1 MLRLHEIAAICL
13 EGPYTL
19 KSGLISPFYIN
30 LRLIVSYPEVL
41 QAVSEHLY
49 NLVSDR
55 HFDVVCGV
63 PYTALPMA
71 TLLSVAHG
79 VPMVMRRKEGSKA
92 YGLKKSI
99 EGVWKSDGTSTCLVV
114 EDLVTSGLSVFETIE
129 PLQAAGMKVEDVV
142 VLINREQGGKEN
154 IEARGVRLHALLT
167 VTQVMDILHARGKIA
182 MNTVEQ
188 VKQFVQ
194 NSRAVITQPIP
205 ALAMVPKSP
214 EPDVPTRL
222 LSYGARV
229 SHAKNAAARALFG
242 IMESKQ
248 TNLCVSADVTTS
260 AELLRL
266 AEQVGPLICALKTH
280 VDILADFTS
289 NPDLVNRLRQLSK
302 QHNFLLFEDRKFADI
317 GSTVAHQV
325 SNDASA
331 GVPVLLR
338 EMCGTC
344 SSPLSLPFLRDAM
357 YVSSFRFKY
366 AGGVFRV
373 AEWAHITNCHV
384 IPGPGVIQGLEQAAK
399 AASAEAATTSAASAS
414 ASSSAST
421 TGAAAAGFDDSAR
434 GLLLIA
440 EMSSSGALATGSYT
454 DANVT
459 LAEDPAHE
467 TFVMGFI
474 CQRQLSNKP
483 GLVHMTPGVQLPK
496 AQEASA
502 STSASAVSAPAP
514 GAPGAPV
521 RTGVDSLGQQYTSP
535 SSVIGAA
542 GSDVIIVGRAILTAK
557 DPVAEAQRYREAGW
571 KAYTDSLR
579 QEQ

>member
-1 MLRLHEIAAICL
+1 LIFRILFRIRAAQLTVAFKCSAAVAHTHELLLLLLLLMVLLLLPLLLSFSPVEQSLSVEELVLRLHEIAAICL

-19 KSGLISPFYIN
+19 KSGLISPFYID
-30 LRLIVSYPEVL
+30 LRLVVSYPEVL

-55 HFDVVCGV
+55 QFDVVCGV

-154 IEARGVRLHALLT
+154 IEGRGVRLHALLT

-182 MNTVEQ
+182 QTTVEQ

-222 LSYGARV
+222 LSYGARGA
-229 SHAKNAAARALFG
+229 SHAKNAAAKALFE

-266 AEQVGPLICALKTH
+266 AEQVGPFICALKTH
-280 VDILADFTS
+280 VDILADFT
-289 NPDLVNRLRQLSK
+289 PDLVARLRQLSK

-325 SNDASA
+325 SND
-331 GVPVLLR
+331 
-338 EMCGTC
+338 T
-344 SSPLSLPFLRDAM
+344 
-357 YVSSFRFKY
+357 
-366 AGGVFRV
+366 
-373 AEWAHITNCHV
+373 
-384 IPGPGVIQGLEQAAK
+384 
-399 AASAEAATTSAASAS
+399 
-414 ASSSAST
+414 
-421 TGAAAAGFDDSAR
+421 AAGPS
-434 GLLLIA
+434 
-440 EMSSSGALATGSYT
+440 
-454 DANVT
+454 
-459 LAEDPAHE
+459 
-467 TFVMGFI
+467 
-474 CQRQLSNKP
+474 C
-483 GLVHMTPGVQLPK
+483 
-496 AQEASA
+496 AS
-502 STSASAVSAPAP
+502 
-514 GAPGAPV
+514 
-521 RTGVDSLGQQYTSP
+521 L
-535 SSVIGAA
+535 
-542 GSDVIIVGRAILTAK
+542 
-557 DPVAEAQRYREAGW
+557 
-571 KAYTDSLR
+571 
-579 QEQ
+579 